1 MFTYNFKL
9 KICISI
15 YLNSNFHIHY
25 CLNATSANLNK
36 GIKSTIQ

>member
-1 MFTYNFKL
+1 MCNFKL

-15 YLNSNFHIHY
+15 YLNSNVHIHY